1 MTGRLWTE
9 CGCVPCVLST
19 AIELQFQ
26 SLLDQTEREDSVPQ
40 AVRHYLQEMAE
51 LTELAKERLDQVKV
65 RLIADSTVVPRVRRW
80 KASCTYTFR
89 V

>member
-1 MTGRLWTE
+1 M
-9 CGCVPCVLST
+9 PCVLST

-65 RLIADSTVVPRVRRW
+65 RLIADSGP
-80 KASCTYTFR
+80 SCPQVGCVMHVTGGSMLK
-89 V
+89 

>member
-1 MTGRLWTE
+1 
-9 CGCVPCVLST
+9 
-19 AIELQFQ
+19 LQFQ

-65 RLIADSTVVPRVRRW
+65 RLIADSGPSCPQVERVVHLHLQSVA
-80 KASCTYTFR
+80 KTDLLAAVSKM
-89 V
+89 VSNIS